1 MHMFLN
7 EYFQQGYIVGH
18 NGSIIN
24 GVQQVKPNSIIEF
37 EFLKENNKT

>member
-1 MHMFLN
+1 MHMFN

-24 GVQQVKPNSIIEF
+24 GAISKPNSIIEF
-37 EFLKENNKT
+37 EF